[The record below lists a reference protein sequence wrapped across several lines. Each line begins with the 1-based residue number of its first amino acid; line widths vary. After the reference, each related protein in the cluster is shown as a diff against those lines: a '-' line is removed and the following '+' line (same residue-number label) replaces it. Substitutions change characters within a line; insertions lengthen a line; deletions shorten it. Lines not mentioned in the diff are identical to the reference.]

1 MVLLVANHLQQKIH
15 QPLDTRLGPQGEC
28 LSQMQMG
35 CIWRLPH
42 CTAAGQER
50 KREMGSK
57 GYRRVASELGWIVL
71 LGIAVWPSALG
82 AQEKP
87 YFVTYDHS
95 LEEPGSLEIS
105 ITPVLGVPKTASTFV
120 GSTLEFGY
128 GVKGW
133 WTTELYLNG
142 QSTRRD
148 STVFTGW
155 KWENR
160 FRPLLR
166 EHWINPVIYIEF
178 VDINGADKTIKEVV
192 GFDSEKDFAEPNRES
207 RRERKREIETKLI
220 LSSNFRGWNISENF
234 IAEKNLSNNPW
245 EFGYAV
251 GVSRPLALAASSKEC
266 RFCPENFRAGME
278 LYGGL
283 GDAHNFTLSGTAH
296 YLAPVL
302 SWELPNGTTI
312 RFSPAF
318 GLTGSSHR
326 VLLRFGVSYEIG
338 GFGRRVRNLFR

>member
-1 MVLLVANHLQQKIH
+1 
-15 QPLDTRLGPQGEC
+15 
-28 LSQMQMG
+28 
-35 CIWRLPH
+35 
-42 CTAAGQER
+42 
-50 KREMGSK
+50 MGSK
-57 GYRRVASELGWIVL
+57 GHRRVASKLGLTML

-87 YFVTYDHS
+87 YFVTYDHQ

-105 ITPVLGVPKTASTFV
+105 FIPVLGLPKTGSAFV

-160 FRPLLR
+160 FRALLR

-178 VDINGADKTIKEVV
+178 VDVNGADKTLKEVV

-234 IAEKNLSNNPW
+234 IAEKNLSNKPW

-251 GVSRPLALAASSKEC
+251 GVSRPLALAASSKDC
-266 RFCPENFRAGME
+266 RFCPENFRAGLE

-302 SWELPNGTTI
+302 SWELPNSTTI

-326 VLLRFGVSYEIG
+326 VLLRFGIAYEIA
-338 GFGRRVRNLFR
+338 GFGRRVGKLFH

>member
-1 MVLLVANHLQQKIH
+1 
-15 QPLDTRLGPQGEC
+15 
-28 LSQMQMG
+28 MQMD
-35 CIWRLPH
+35 CIWSPPVR
-42 CTAAGQER
+42 TAAGQGR
-50 KREMGSK
+50 KRKMAGK
-57 GYRRVASELGWIVL
+57 RRRRVASELGWIML
-71 LGIAVWPSALG
+71 LGIALWPSALG

-87 YFVTYDHS
+87 YFVTYDHQ
-95 LEEPGSLEIS
+95 LEEAGNLEIS
-105 ITPVLGVPKTASTFV
+105 VTPVVGVPKTSSKFV

-148 STVFTGW
+148 S
-155 KWENR
+155 N
-160 FRPLLR
+160 
-166 EHWINPVIYIEF
+166 
-178 VDINGADKTIKEVV
+178 
-192 GFDSEKDFAEPNRES
+192 
-207 RRERKREIETKLI
+207 REIETKLI

-234 IAEKNLSNNPW
+234 IAEKNLSNKPW

-251 GVSRPLALAASSKEC
+251 GVSRPLALAASSKDC
-266 RFCPENFRAGME
+266 RFCPENLRAGVE

-302 SWELPNGTTI
+302 SWELPSGTTI

-318 GLTGSSHR
+318 GLTRNSHR
-326 VLLRFGVSYEIG
+326 ALLRFEVAYEIA
-338 GFGRRVRNLFR
+338 GFGRRVGKLFH